1 MIGSDI
7 KLADFGYNEKFR
19 IANNSKKYLKGPMF
33 CQKGPVL
40 HLLGGRG
47 YLKGPMLYLFA
58 GTLDQ
63 KGAMLYLFAR
73 N

>member
-1 MIGSDI
+1 LIGSDI

-40 HLLGGRG
+40 HLLGGEGWCLEESKR
-47 YLKGPMLYLFA
+47 YYEINK
-58 GTLDQ
+58 
-63 KGAMLYLFAR
+63 
-73 N
+73 